1 MRRSHDGAVLRFTL
15 AERWVHGCTA
25 TLFGICIVTAAMLY
39 IGPLSGLVGRRA
51 IVEWVH
57 VAAGIALPVP
67 FLVGL
72 ASRAFRRDVRLLD
85 RFSPADW
92 QWLRQG
98 LRSGPRHGSRDRHRG
113 HSDLS
118 VGKFNAGQKL
128 NANFQLGAILVMLG
142 TGCLMRFANGW
153 QVQWRTGA
161 TFVHDWLAYAIVV
174 VIAGHIAM
182 AVRDPHALR
191 GMRTGYVPKEWA
203 ETQHRGWAKD
213 RGS

>member
-1 MRRSHDGAVLRFTL
+1 M
-15 AERWVHGCTA
+15 HGCTA

-67 FLVGL
+67 LLVGL
-72 ASRAFRRDVRLLD
+72 ASRALRRDVRLLD
-85 RFSPADW
+85 RFTPADW
-92 QWLRQG
+92 RWLRD
-98 LRSGPRHGSRDRHRG
+98 RRHRHG
-113 HSDLS
+113 DLPA
-118 VGKFNAGQKL
+118 GKFNAGQKL

-153 QVQWRTGA
+153 QLQWRTGA

-174 VIAGHIAM
+174 VLAGHIAM

-191 GMRTGYVPKEWA
+191 GMRTGYVPKDWA
-203 ETQHRGWAKD
+203 DTQHR
-213 RGS
+213 SS